1 MPQDGDLKEFYR
13 VHDRSRS
20 LTGIS
25 SQGRSG
31 KVYELLKK
39 NR

>member
-1 MPQDGDLKEFYR
+1 
-13 VHDRSRS
+13 VHDQVAQA
-20 LTGIS
+20 LTGS
-25 SQGRSG
+25 LYSKDVLG